1 MRHLSLFVIILISY
15 SISVFADI
23 PFRKHRA
30 SVFEQ
35 LNISSDNIVF
45 IGNSITQ
52 GNEWCEVFNN
62 PNILNRGISG
72 ALSSEVLENLPHFI
86 KGNPK
91 KIFLMIGTNENANPD
106 VVIPNITSIIEI
118 IKRDSPNTEI
128 YIQSILPT
136 RRNNDEKKNINIET
150 TNQLLK
156 ELCND
161 NSITYIDLWSNFIEP
176 GTNRMNPAFSNDGLH
191 LLASGYRLWCN
202 IIAPYVESESIYPL
216 NAENQLIK
224 TVQYPSQRASQFAML
239 PIYNEDILMIGDMFM
254 NTGEWHE
261 LFDNPH
267 VKNRGIGVGY
277 PSYAIKTFAESIPR
291 ILNGRP
297 DQGKPSK
304 IFLQAG
310 TTDAIKGVN
319 PSEMKASYQAMIDSI
334 VKYSPTTEIYVQSL
348 LPHHTKEMNDD
359 RFVPFN
365 EKLKELATENNI
377 TFIDIYT
384 PFVTDKGVCNAM
396 YFNDM
401 YLYGNGYLKLT
412 EILKPLLKN

>member
-136 RRNNDEKKNINIET
+136 RRNNDEKKHINI
-150 TNQLLK
+150 
-156 ELCND
+156 
-161 NSITYIDLWSNFIEP
+161 
-176 GTNRMNPAFSNDGLH
+176 
-191 LLASGYRLWCN
+191 
-202 IIAPYVESESIYPL
+202 
-216 NAENQLIK
+216 
-224 TVQYPSQRASQFAML
+224 
-239 PIYNEDILMIGDMFM
+239 
-254 NTGEWHE
+254 
-261 LFDNPH
+261 
-267 VKNRGIGVGY
+267 
-277 PSYAIKTFAESIPR
+277 
-291 ILNGRP
+291 
-297 DQGKPSK
+297 
-304 IFLQAG
+304 
-310 TTDAIKGVN
+310 
-319 PSEMKASYQAMIDSI
+319 
-334 VKYSPTTEIYVQSL
+334 
-348 LPHHTKEMNDD
+348 
-359 RFVPFN
+359 
-365 EKLKELATENNI
+365 
-377 TFIDIYT
+377 
-384 PFVTDKGVCNAM
+384 
-396 YFNDM
+396 
-401 YLYGNGYLKLT
+401 
-412 EILKPLLKN
+412 